1 MHNAHQDTPSY
12 VCPSNLFPFDDF
24 LRSKGLTRTTGY
36 RYRRDKLI
44 DTANIHGRLYIT
56 GDEIKRFEARAVN
69 GEFAKK
75 AKAPARRANR
85 GEVLP

>member
-1 MHNAHQDTPSY
+1 MLNPHQDTPSY

-36 RYRRDKLI
+36 RYRRDELI
-44 DTANIHGRLYIT
+44 VTTNIHGRIYVT

-75 AKAPARRANR
+75 PKTPARRAKR
-85 GEVLP
+85 EEA